1 MYKKLSNYLYL
12 SLLLFI
18 FGVIVSCIIKP
29 HGLVANCGVSYFGIY
44 ALTLVPYFV
53 SLIGPAILFILAAR
67 LLGNKNELLKN
78 FFWAFAILLIGL
90 GITPYS
96 INSFVSA
103 LHTTLGSILF
113 ASQLLLSGIIAIE
126 YKHHR
131 SLTYLWIIEFIAGV
145 MCALY
150 VTPQKG
156 YLLEYQVAFEI
167 AFSTILILYSKLL
180 QD

>member
-1 MYKKLSNYLYL
+1 MYKKLSAYLYL

-18 FGVIVSCIIKP
+18 LGVIVSCIIKP
-29 HGLVANCGVSYFGIY
+29 HGLLANCGVSYFGIY
-44 ALTLVPYFV
+44 AVTLVPYLV
-53 SLIGPAILFILAAR
+53 SLIGPAILFVLAAQ
-67 LLGNKNELLKN
+67 LLGNKNELMKN
-78 FFWAFAILLIGL
+78 FLWAFAILLIGL
-90 GITPYS
+90 AITPYS

-103 LHTTLGSILF
+103 LHTTFGSILF

-126 YKHHR
+126 YKHHQ

-150 VTPQKG
+150 ITPQKG
-156 YLLEYQVAFEI
+156 YLIEYQAAFEI